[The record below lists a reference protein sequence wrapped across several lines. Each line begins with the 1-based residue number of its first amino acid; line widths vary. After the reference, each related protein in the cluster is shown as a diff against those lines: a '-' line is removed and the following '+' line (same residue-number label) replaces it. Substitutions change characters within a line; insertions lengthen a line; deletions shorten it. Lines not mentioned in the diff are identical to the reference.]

1 MVENMKKN
9 LVVVGGIIAAVIV
22 GAGIITYLLTGT
34 SSEPPSV
41 ASPDET
47 TPQIDNQSFDLRV
60 LQRAG
65 YKALDQRPVQDGL
78 LPVKPPQLPGKANP
92 FF

>member
-1 MVENMKKN
+1 MPEDMKKN
-9 LVVVGGIIAAVIV
+9 WIVLGGIAAAVIV
-22 GAGIITYLLTGT
+22 GAVIITYLLTGT
-34 SSEPPSV
+34 SSEPTPTTVSE
-41 ASPDET
+41 DT
-47 TPQIDNQSFDLRV
+47 TPQIDSQSFDLRV
-60 LQRAG
+60 LQRSG